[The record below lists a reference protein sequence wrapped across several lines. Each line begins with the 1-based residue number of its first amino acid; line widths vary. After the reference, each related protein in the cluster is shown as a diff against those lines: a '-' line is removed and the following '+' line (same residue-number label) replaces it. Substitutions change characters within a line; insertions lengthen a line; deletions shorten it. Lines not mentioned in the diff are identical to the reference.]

1 MSSPSVNEPDH
12 FNYSLGLSLLIAW
25 TLIYLCMV
33 QGITESSKIVYLT
46 AIYPYV
52 TLIIFFFRGITLKG
66 LNFD

>member
-1 MSSPSVNEPDH
+1 MSSPSVNEPEQM
-12 FNYSLGLSLLIAW
+12 NYTMAMSLIIAW

-52 TLIIFFFRGITLKG
+52 TLIIFFFRGIFLDG
-66 LNFD
+66 EF